1 MFSKSA
7 LSFLALT
14 LAAPVLAAPATPL
27 ELAVIKQQFVQA
39 LLTPDVVPVFDPT
52 ALLNV
57 SFPATGP
64 ITAGEAVTQPNS
76 GAEPTITV
84 VGKSRTD
91 AAFGAGGALNS
102 ASKYTLIMI
111 DGDYAGAP
119 HPDGVNA
126 HYLQNDFEAY
136 QLLYAAFGTNTES
149 VLTLT
154 PSTDP
159 VIKYAGPGPAANSGA
174 HRYTILLFQQPATFT
189 APATP
194 AAGSSV
200 TLIDFPAYVQAA
212 NLGNPV
218 AGIYFTVEV
227 GTSTVTASPT
237 SAVNT
242 ATLSVAGASTSAA
255 ASQSKSAASGA
266 ASASSTAAANSAVAK
281 GTSGIAAGVLAL
293 MFGAALA

>member
-1 MFSKSA
+1 MFSKSV

-14 LAAPVLAAPATPL
+14 LVAPALAAPAAPL
-27 ELAVIKQQFVQA
+27 DIALVKQQFVQA
-39 LLTPDVVPVFDPT
+39 LLTPDVVPVFDPV

-57 SFPATGP
+57 SFAATGP
-64 ITAGEAVTQPNS
+64 ITTGQAVSMANA

-84 VGKSRTD
+84 VGTD
-91 AAFGAGGALNS
+91 ADFATGGALNS

-111 DGDYAGAP
+111 DGDYAGAA
-119 HPDGVNA
+119 HPNGVNT
-126 HYLQNDFEAY
+126 HYLQNDFG
-136 QLLYAAFGTNTES
+136 FGQNTAD

-174 HRYTILLFQQPATFT
+174 HRYTILLFAQPTTFT

-200 TLIDFPAYVQAA
+200 TMIDFPAYIKAA
-212 NLGNPV
+212 NLGNPL

-227 GTSTVTASPT
+227 GTATVSPSPT
-237 SAVNT
+237 TAVNT
-242 ATLSVAGASTSAA
+242 ATLSVAGGSTASASHSGSA
-255 ASQSKSAASGA
+255 SSAG
-266 ASASSTAAANSAVAK
+266 ASASSTAKANGAVAK
-281 GTSGIAAGVLAL
+281 GTSGLAAGVLAL